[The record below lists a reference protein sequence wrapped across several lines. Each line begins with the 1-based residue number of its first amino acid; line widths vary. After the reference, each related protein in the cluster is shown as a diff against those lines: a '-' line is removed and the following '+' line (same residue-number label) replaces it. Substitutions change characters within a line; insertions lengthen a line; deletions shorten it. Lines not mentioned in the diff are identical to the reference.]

1 MALHT
6 RLTQRLGIEHPVLCA
21 PMGFVTGG
29 KLAAAVTAAGGLG
42 LIGGG
47 YGDAQWLEREFAAA
61 GNGRVGCGFITWSLA
76 KQPQLLQQTLAHAPA
91 ALMLSFGAPE
101 PFAAAVKAAGVCLI
115 CQVQTLAHT
124 RAAVASGADII
135 VAQGSEAGG
144 HGQSRTTFTLVPEIA
159 DYLAK
164 AAPETVLVAAGGVAD
179 GRGLAAA
186 LMLGAE
192 GVLVGSRFMMSEE
205 ALVPAGLHEAVV
217 RASGDATIRTTVLD
231 VVRKLEWP
239 PENTGRALRN
249 RFVDNW
255 HGREGELGAPDTVV
269 REFDR
274 YTRARETG
282 DMDNTGIFVGEAA
295 GLLNDVRPAGDI
307 VHDMVAQA
315 ERILTNRR
323 ELPR

>member
-1 MALHT
+1 MALRT

-47 YGDAQWLEREFAAA
+47 YGDAEWLEREFAAA

-76 KQPQLLQQTLAHAPA
+76 TQPHLLKQTLVHAPA
-91 ALMLSFGAPE
+91 AVMLSFGAPE
-101 PFAAAVKAAGVCLI
+101 PFAAAIKASGTCLI
-115 CQVQTLAHT
+115 CQVQTMAHA

-144 HGQSRTTFTLVPEIA
+144 HGQTRTTFTLVPEIA
-159 DYLAK
+159 DYLTK

-205 ALVPAGLHEAVV
+205 ALVPAGLHEAVA
-217 RASGDATIRTTVLD
+217 RASGDATVRTTVLD

-239 PENTGRALRN
+239 PEHTGRALRN
-249 RFVDNW
+249 RFVDTW
-255 HGREGELGAPDTVV
+255 HGREGELGTADTVV
-269 REFDR
+269 REFER
-274 YTRARETG
+274 YTRARDAG
-282 DMDNTGIFVGEAA
+282 DMDNTGIFIGEAA

-307 VHDMVAQA
+307 VRDMVAEAGQ
-315 ERILTNRR
+315 ILTNRR
-323 ELPR
+323 EPAR

>member
-76 KQPQLLQQTLAHAPA
+76 KQPQLLQQTLGHAPA
-91 ALMLSFGAPE
+91 AVMLSFGAPE

-186 LMLGAE
+186 LVLGAE

-217 RASGDATIRTTVLD
+217 RARGDATIRTTVLD

-239 PENTGRALRN
+239 PEHTGRALRN
-249 RFVDNW
+249 RFVDTW
-255 HGREGELGAPDTVV
+255 HGRERELGAPDTVV

-323 ELPR
+323 ALPR